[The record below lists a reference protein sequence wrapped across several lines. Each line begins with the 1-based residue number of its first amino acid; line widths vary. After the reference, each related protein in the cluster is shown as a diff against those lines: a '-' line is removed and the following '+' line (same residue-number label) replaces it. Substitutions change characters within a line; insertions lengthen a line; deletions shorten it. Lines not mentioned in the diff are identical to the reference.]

1 MAKKTD
7 AFATIKSDILH
18 KKFAPVYFLHGEEA
32 YYIDAL
38 TKLLLDNVLTEDE
51 KDFNL
56 TQFYGADTNIGDVIS
71 ACRRYPMMADR
82 QLVVLREAQM
92 MDARSSK
99 IDDLEHYLQHPLE
112 STVLVVCYKGKTY
125 DARKKVMKMMA
136 SVGVVYES
144 KRVRDYELPPVVVA
158 ALRERGLTIDDRALQ
173 ALCEMV
179 GTDLSRLFS
188 EVDKLCITL
197 TGKTITYDQV
207 VARIGVSKEYN
218 NWELQSAIANRDLR
232 KIELIRRYYASNPKA
247 NPYVVTLSVLF
258 NFFSNLMLAHYAD
271 DKSEQGLMAALHLSS
286 PYATRD
292 YRAALRIYNAWKT
305 MSNISLI
312 REYDAKNKGARNCS
326 LSEEALMRE
335 LLFKLVH

>member
-7 AFATIKSDILH
+7 AYPALKNDILR
-18 KKFAPVYFLHGEEA
+18 KKFAPVYFLHGEES
-32 YYIDAL
+32 YYIDTL
-38 TKLLLDNVLTEDE
+38 TQLLLDNVLTDEE

-71 ACRRYPMMADR
+71 ACRRYPMMAER
-82 QLVVLREAQM
+82 QLVLLREAQM

-99 IDDLEHYLQHPLE
+99 LDDLEHYLEHPLE
-112 STVLVVCYKGKTY
+112 STILVICYKNKTY

-136 SVGVVYES
+136 SIGVVYES
-144 KRVRDYELPPVVVA
+144 KKLRDYELPQVVNA
-158 ALRERGLTIDDRALQ
+158 TLRERGLAIDDRALQ
-173 ALCEMV
+173 TLCENV
-179 GTDLSRLFS
+179 GTDLARLSS
-188 EVDKLCITL
+188 EVDKLCLTL
-197 TGKTITYDQV
+197 QGRTITYNQV
-207 VARIGVSKEYN
+207 VAQIGVSKEYN
-218 NWELQSAIANRDLR
+218 NWELQTAIANRDLR

-292 YRAALRIYNAWKT
+292 YRTALKIYNAWKT
-305 MSNISLI
+305 MYNIALI
-312 REYDAKNKGARNCS
+312 REYDAKNKGARGCA
-326 LSEEALMRE
+326 LPEEALMQE